1 MISLILS
8 SCASTAN
15 TGKDGSYVYG
25 IGEKIEIFDNDSEK
39 KLGEVTVTD
48 VFVLSDESFRLEVSE
63 GDSVLFGGLVQICYT
78 ADVIDSSNPVD
89 EHSFVVR
96 DCEGNDAEIDP
107 DVEYEMK
114 ETSDKAFVCAVEE
127 LGEGVKIGLSFHR
140 FQPVIA
146 WVDGNYEKAEDLRD
160 NYVSNENNE
169 EPEER
174 DDGKVKLLTVIC
186 IAEGVVLLGAIITI
200 LVLVTKKRI

>member
-1 MISLILS
+1 M
-8 SCASTAN
+8 
-15 TGKDGSYVYG
+15 
-25 IGEKIEIFDNDSEK
+25 
-39 KLGEVTVTD
+39 
-48 VFVLSDESFRLEVSE
+48 
-63 GDSVLFGGLVQICYT
+63 QICYT

-89 EHSFVVR
+89 ERSFVVR

-127 LGEGVKIGLSFHR
+127 LGEGVKIGLSFHS

-146 WVDGNYEKAEDLRD
+146 WVDGNYEKAEDFRD
-160 NYVSNENNE
+160 NYVSNDNNE

-186 IAEGVVLLGAIITI
+186 IAEGIVLLGSIITNLI
-200 LVLVTKKRI
+200 LVTKKRI